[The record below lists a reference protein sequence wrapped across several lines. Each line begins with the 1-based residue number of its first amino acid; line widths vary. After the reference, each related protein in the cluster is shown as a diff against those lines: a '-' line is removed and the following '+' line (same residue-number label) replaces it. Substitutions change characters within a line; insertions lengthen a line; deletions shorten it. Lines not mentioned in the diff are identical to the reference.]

1 MERWAGLDLITA
13 PGPAASLSPPFSAAS
28 APPWCTWPVLPP
40 SCHSA
45 LPGVQVSP
53 PTRVAELKPP
63 YPVSTLKIE
72 SNPHLSLPAPS
83 TVPDPGWGGSIH
95 KYHKLM
101 NGTFFFFQKPAL
113 GEPQGVRQRTSLV
126 KIMGTGV
133 GQTWRDRVHG
143 PTLGKMWARSQP
155 TLHLGFLLCNM
166 GVHAAPEAGVRTQ
179 GGATVY
185 SSL

>member
-101 NGTFFFFQKPAL
+101 NGTFFFFSK
-113 GEPQGVRQRTSLV
+113 TSLG
-126 KIMGTGV
+126 GTTGGKTKDKPGQDHGHWRWPDLAGSGTRPHPGENV
-133 GQTWRDRVHG
+133 GKE
-143 PTLGKMWARSQP
+143 PTHP
-155 TLHLGFLLCNM
+155 
-166 GVHAAPEAGVRTQ
+166 APRFPP
-179 GGATVY
+179 
-185 SSL
+185 L